1 MERQRM
7 SPGLYKVMWNTGGSS
22 LVSIGMGADGTM
34 WFAPTNW
41 IAPSES
47 IPWDQIKSYEKL
59 NEMKL
64 NEIKGG
70 YKLEAYMK
78 RVVKEKEKLDEKIVA
93 LGDFIKGGTFKIL
106 SVPEK
111 SRLRTQLKIMVSYS
125 DILMERIVAAG
136 GEAQEKFYADYLES
150 IENG

>member
-1 MERQRM
+1 
-7 SPGLYKVMWNTGGSS
+7 
-22 LVSIGMGADGTM
+22 
-34 WFAPTNW
+34 
-41 IAPSES
+41 
-47 IPWDQIKSYEKL
+47 
-59 NEMKL
+59 MKL